1 MRARGWHGRGPQADG
16 YVRENRCGKR
26 DDPMTTSKMIA
37 GLVGPTLVAVMAA
50 MLLNLGSLPVLTEE
64 ISREPV
70 LILVAGALLFV
81 AGLAIVRAH
90 NRWTADWSVL
100 VTVLG
105 WLAIAG
111 GLIRMLFPIQ
121 IAAIVPGVGERADI
135 IGPVLVVFL
144 LLGLFL
150 SYKAYGPE

>member
-1 MRARGWHGRGPQADG
+1 MR
-16 YVRENRCGKR
+16 ER

-37 GLVGPTLVAVMAA
+37 GLMGPTLIAVMAA

-64 ISREPV
+64 ISHEPV

-81 AGLAIVRAH
+81 AGLAIVRAQ
-90 NRWTADWSVL
+90 
-100 VTVLG
+100 
-105 WLAIAG
+105 LAIAG
-111 GLIRMLFPIQ
+111 GLIRLLFPIQ
-121 IAAIVPGVGERADI
+121 IAAIVPGVGERAGI

-144 LLGLFL
+144 LLGIFL

>member
-1 MRARGWHGRGPQADG
+1 
-16 YVRENRCGKR
+16 
-26 DDPMTTSKMIA
+26 MTTSKMIA

-50 MLLNLGSLPVLTEE
+50 MLLNLGSMELLTQE
-64 ISREPV
+64 ISREPM
-70 LILVAGALLFV
+70 LILVSGVLLFI
-81 AGLAIVRAH
+81 AGLAIVRVH
-90 NRWTADWSVL
+90 NHWAADWPTV

-121 IAAIVPGVGERADI
+121 LAAVVPGVGERADI